1 MKKLSAFH
9 YSALLLALTFVSL
22 TGMAFAQEQSF
33 DPSHAMY
40 VTLPPHS
47 YYTVPDPNDP
57 AITPLPQWTFNWKS
71 SFDNQQFSSV
81 IVGTDPSKTNV
92 TTNIKWGIIP
102 IKMVYGASNGNMT
115 FDPLSKYSGNLNT
128 VQMVTGSLMFQ
139 SLVDYNQGGTDLGK
153 TQYEDA
159 YQRGNFWGSIKTNTN
174 YHLLFPK
181 AVIGPEQTLNVP
193 ASEGLTAVNP
203 FGIAGG
209 ATVGLANF
217 NWFDEQLQ
225 AIMLKFKQIQPD
237 TLPIFV
243 TYNVYL
249 SFNSGL
255 SGCCIGGYHSALA
268 GAPNG
273 QTYSYTTII
282 AQNPNEAVFSQ
293 DIGALSHEIGEW
305 IMDPFIA
312 NPSPCPNN
320 GILEVGDPLEN
331 NATFGYFPYTVNGFT
346 YHPQD
351 LVFITWFG
359 APATTSLDKWQGKTT
374 DVVTLQ
380 NENLAVCQ
388 IN

>member
-1 MKKLSAFH
+1 MKKLSLFRL
-9 YSALLLALTFVSL
+9 SASVLTLTLLGLAS
-22 TGMAFAQEQSF
+22 MAAAQEQAF
-33 DPSHAMY
+33 DPSRAKY
-40 VTLPPHS
+40 ITLPPHS
-47 YYTVPDPNDP
+47 YFTLPDSNDP
-57 AITPLPQWTFNWKS
+57 AVIPLPQWTFNWKS
-71 SFDNQQFSSV
+71 SFDNEQFSSV

-128 VQMVTGSLMFQ
+128 VQMLTGSILFQ

-159 YQRGNFWGSIKTNTN
+159 YQRGNFWGSIQKNTD

-193 ASEGLTAVNP
+193 ASEGTTAVNP

-225 AIMLKFKQIQPD
+225 TIMLKFKQIQPD

-249 SFNSGL
+249 SDNSSE

-268 GAPNG
+268 GPPNG
-273 QTYSYTTII
+273 QTYSYTTVI
-282 AQNPNEAVFSQ
+282 AQNSSEPVFAQ
-293 DIGALSHEIGEW
+293 DVGALSHELGEW
-305 IMDPFIA
+305 IMDPFIG
-312 NPSPCPNN
+312 NPSPCPSN
-320 GILEVGDPLEN
+320 GILEVGDPLEHDP
-331 NATFGYFPYTVNGFT
+331 TFGDFLYTVNGFT

-359 APATTSLDKWQGKTT
+359 APAATSLGKWQGKTT
-374 DVVTLQ
+374 DVVTFQ
-380 NENLAVCQ
+380 DESLAVCQ